1 MAVPADGAGNGHASA
16 SGAGAIRSMSAPGDG
31 ADGATRP
38 FDALFAEVYDRL
50 KAMAGQQLRR
60 SAHGTL
66 ETTGLVHELYLRMNA
81 GTALAFEHRQ
91 QFFAYA
97 ARAMRHL
104 LVDRARGRLRHHA
117 GGEWVRTTL
126 SGGDARLSID
136 SAEQALALDAAL
148 DRLQATDAR
157 AAQVLELHYFAGLSI
172 DEISAALTIATST
185 IDRDL
190 RFARAFLRRNVE
202 P

>member
-1 MAVPADGAGNGHASA
+1 MAAMQPTSSG
-16 SGAGAIRSMSAPGDG
+16 SGAPSHGP
-31 ADGATRP
+31 
-38 FDALFAEVYDRL
+38 DALFAEVYARL
-50 KAMAGQQLRR
+50 KAMASRQR
-60 SAHGTL
+60 SRVAGATL
-66 ETTGLVHELYLRMNA
+66 ETTALVHELYLRMNA
-81 GTALAFEHRQ
+81 GSALAFEHQQ

-104 LVDRARGRLRHHA
+104 LVDRARARLRHHA

-172 DEISAALTIATST
+172 DDISGALAIASST
-185 IDRDL
+185 TDRDL
-190 RFARAFLRRNVE
+190 RFARAFLKRNVE